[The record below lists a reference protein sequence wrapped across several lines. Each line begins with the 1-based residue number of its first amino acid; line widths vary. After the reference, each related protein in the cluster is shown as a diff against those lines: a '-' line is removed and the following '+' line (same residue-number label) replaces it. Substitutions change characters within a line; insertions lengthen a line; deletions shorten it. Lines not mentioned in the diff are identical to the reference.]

1 MLPKKYN
8 QQYQKLSQ
16 LINQLQQNVTEIEL
30 EKILANFQEA
40 QRWFETQIINLD
52 SSELDQSIASKIQ
65 SYLTEIHK
73 QFKLLNLD
81 VSFLQAS
88 QNCQTQK
95 TRLANISDRL
105 KTLKGYC
112 GIILGQDKLIQNQ
125 EKTG

>member
-52 SSELDQSIASKIQ
+52 SSELDPSIASKIQ

-95 TRLANISDRL
+95 N
-105 KTLKGYC
+105 
-112 GIILGQDKLIQNQ
+112 
-125 EKTG
+125 